1 MKTRDGFLLFW
12 GSEDWPSQWHLVD
25 FEIDGRRYN
34 CAEQWMMAE
43 KARTFGDDRRLAM
56 ILAATSPREQKN
68 VGRQV
73 SNFDAQ
79 IWESK
84 CKSVVFRGSHAK
96 FTQNPDLE
104 RLLLETGDLR
114 LVEASPSDRIWGIG
128 LSEDHP
134 DATRPGSWRGKN
146 WLGKALM
153 KVRAAIREGREAPVA
168 PICPYCSEV
177 SSLVK
182 GDVIY
187 PGLPH
192 LHHKSFW
199 KCGCSD
205 VYVGCHPGTDK
216 PLGRLA
222 DAELR
227 GAKLEAHGAFDRLW
241 KSGLKK
247 RSLAY
252 VWLAK
257 RLGIDAS
264 QCHIGMFD
272 VLLCKETIRVC
283 EEELRAAGEDNFMRP
298 EPVSGSQDD

>member
-1 MKTRDGFLLFW
+1 MKTRDGFLFFW
-12 GSEDWPSQWHLVD
+12 GPEDWPSQWHAAG

-43 KARTFGDDRRLAM
+43 KARLFGDDRRLAM
-56 ILAATSPREQKN
+56 ILSATSPKEQKAL
-68 VGRQV
+68 GRQV
-73 SNFDAQ
+73 AGFDAQ

-84 CKSVVFRGSHAK
+84 CRSVVFRGNHAK
-96 FTQNPDLE
+96 FTQNPGLE
-104 RLLLETGDLR
+104 KLILDTGELK
-114 LVEASPSDRIWGIG
+114 LVEASPMDRVWGIG

-146 WLGKALM
+146 WLGEALM
-153 KVRAAIREGREAPVA
+153 KVRASIRDGREAVIA
-168 PICPYCSEV
+168 PTCPYCSATAL
-177 SSLVK
+177 LVK
-182 GDVIY
+182 GDAIY

-199 KCGCSD
+199 KCVCSD

-227 GAKLEAHGAFDRLW
+227 RAKSEAHGSFDRLW
-241 KSGLKK
+241 KSGLMK
-247 RSLAY
+247 RGPAY
-252 VWLAK
+252 GWLAG
-257 RLGIDAS
+257 RLGIGVD

-272 VLLCKETIRVC
+272 VLLCKETVKIC
-283 EEELRAAGEDNFMRP
+283 AEELRAAGEADFMRP
-298 EPVSGSQDD
+298 DPVSEDQGS